1 MYIYIYSVWLLSV
14 KEIQIIVVF
23 IMAFMRVLFFDCLS
37 PIHFFLFSAEFCSWW
52 RMASEQE
59 NQLLFQ
65 FLVLVAWLER
75 ANTRGLEMDL
85 LIHIR
90 DAFFSDPDRVES
102 ALPLQDVHGAVQKVI
117 QE

>member
-1 MYIYIYSVWLLSV
+1 MVS
-14 KEIQIIVVF
+14 Q
-23 IMAFMRVLFFDCLS
+23 
-37 PIHFFLFSAEFCSWW
+37 
-52 RMASEQE
+52 QE

-90 DAFFSDPDRVES
+90 DAFFSDPDKVES
-102 ALPLQDVHGAVQKVI
+102 ALPLQDVHGAIQKVI
-117 QE
+117 KLDRIGPFDNRPSTKAPEI

>member
-1 MYIYIYSVWLLSV
+1 MVS
-14 KEIQIIVVF
+14 Q
-23 IMAFMRVLFFDCLS
+23 
-37 PIHFFLFSAEFCSWW
+37 
-52 RMASEQE
+52 QE

-90 DAFFSDPDRVES
+90 DAFFSDPDKVES
-102 ALPLQDVHGAVQKVI
+102 ALPLQDIHGAIQKVI
-117 QE
+117 KLDGIGPADNRPSTKAPQLWFFFSIKKNFDS

>member
-1 MYIYIYSVWLLSV
+1 MS
-14 KEIQIIVVF
+14 Q
-23 IMAFMRVLFFDCLS
+23 
-37 PIHFFLFSAEFCSWW
+37 
-52 RMASEQE
+52 QE

-90 DAFFSDPDRVES
+90 DAFFSDPDKVES
-102 ALPLQDVHGAVQKVI
+102 ALPLQDVHGAIQKVI
-117 QE
+117 KLDRIGPLITDPPPKLHKFEEKKNVKKTQKNM